1 MHKDKNEP
9 ARKPQRELAKNN
21 APVPN
26 DREYAEDATANKS
39 KLIWQKIKFFIFKC
53 LKTLK

>member
-1 MHKDKNEP
+1 MDKDKNQP

-21 APVPN
+21 APVPD